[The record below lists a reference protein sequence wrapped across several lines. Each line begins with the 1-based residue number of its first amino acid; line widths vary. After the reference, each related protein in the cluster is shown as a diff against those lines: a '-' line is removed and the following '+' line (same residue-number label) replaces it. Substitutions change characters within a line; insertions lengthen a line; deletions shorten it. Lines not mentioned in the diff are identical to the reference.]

1 MTGTWGAGNVRAV
14 ICSALCII
22 STKGLRRRL
31 LVEQR
36 QLARRFLSS
45 VSVGRAFTISLPCP
59 ALSHTGY
66 SLLLPF
72 YLALILMLCCGLF
85 SVFAIVQGPM
95 LQEAV
100 PTGYRGGVSFQKF
113 MADAYSSR
121 QPLLPNRA

>member
-1 MTGTWGAGNVRAV
+1 MGNVRAV

-31 LVEQR
+31 LVEQQ

-45 VSVGRAFTISLPCP
+45 VSVDRAFTISLPCP
-59 ALSHTGY
+59 ALSYAGY

-85 SVFAIVQGPM
+85 SVFAMFKG
-95 LQEAV
+95 
-100 PTGYRGGVSFQKF
+100 R
-113 MADAYSSR
+113 SSR
-121 QPLLPNRA
+121 GRTNRLQGRDVFPKVYG

>member
-1 MTGTWGAGNVRAV
+1 MTGTWGVGNVRAV

-31 LVEQR
+31 LIEQ
-36 QLARRFLSS
+36 QLLRRFLSS
-45 VSVGRAFTISLPCP
+45 VNVGRALTISLPCP
-59 ALSHTGY
+59 ALSYAGY

-72 YLALILMLCCGLF
+72 YLALILMLCCGFF

-100 PTGYRGGVSFQKF
+100 PTGYRGGVSFQRF

-121 QPLLPNRA
+121 QPVLPNRA